1 MTCTRDVSVA
11 DDVPLRVVRL
21 ARLSC
26 GCYVCADE
34 LSISQAVERD
44 TEQTEI
50 TQTTEGDK

>member
-50 TQTTEGDK
+50 TQGTEGEE